1 MDEIFLHV
9 HPSAIEN
16 NQFYLSRDESYHFL
30 KSLRGSVGDEVWL
43 LDGKGL
49 AYQARVKKIDNSI
62 VQGSINDSFAG
73 FGENKKNIHLVIGL
87 IKGKRMDLA
96 IEKSVE
102 FGVKSI
108 HPVLFDRSIK
118 KRLNIERLNKIVISS
133 AKQTGRSVF
142 PEIKKII
149 KFPDWIKKYKNYNSL
164 ACHYTGKFKI
174 KNVVNSKTNDVMI
187 IVGPEG
193 DFSSS
198 EIELLN
204 VSKIPLVSLGIRR
217 LRTESAC
224 ISSILETNDAIER

>member
-16 NQFYLSRDESYHFL
+16 NQFYLSRDESSHFL
-30 KSLRGSVGDEVWL
+30 KSLRGFVGDEVWL

-49 AYQARVKKIDNSI
+49 AYRARVKKIDNSI

>member
-30 KSLRGSVGDEVWL
+30 KSLRGSVGDDVWL
-43 LDGKGL
+43 LDGNGL
-49 AYQARVKKIDNSI
+49 AYQARVKKIENSI
-62 VQGSINDSFAG
+62 VQGSINDSFAD
-73 FGENKKNIHLVIGL
+73 FGENKKNIHLAIGL

-108 HPVLFDRSIK
+108 HPILFERSIK
-118 KRLNIERLNKIVISS
+118 KRLNIERLNKIIISS

-142 PEIKKII
+142 PEIKKIT
-149 KFPDWIKKYKNYNSL
+149 KFPDWIKKYKNDNSF
-164 ACHYTGKFKI
+164 AWHSSGKFKI
-174 KNVVNSKTNDVMI
+174 KNIVNSKTSDIMI

-193 DFSSS
+193 DFSDS

-204 VSKIPLVSLGIRR
+204 VSKVPLVNLGPRR

-224 ISSILETNDAIER
+224 ISSIIETSDAIER

>member
-9 HPSAIEN
+9 NPSAIEN
-16 NQFYLSRDESYHFL
+16 NQFYLSRDESSHFL

-49 AYQARVKKIDNSI
+49 AYRACVKKIDNSI